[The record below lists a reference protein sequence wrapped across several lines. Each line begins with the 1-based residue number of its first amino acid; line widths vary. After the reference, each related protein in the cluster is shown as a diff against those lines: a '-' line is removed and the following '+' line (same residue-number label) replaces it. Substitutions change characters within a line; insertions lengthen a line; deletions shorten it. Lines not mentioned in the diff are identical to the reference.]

1 MAREQLGRLAERE
14 LRPYRAEDEPAVLA
28 LWARAL
34 PRWPVSAEA
43 FRSRAIGAEQLVM
56 VADGGLAGYISV
68 ARAQARA
75 QLTAIVVDPV
85 GLDYSI
91 SPRRPARLEIIAG

>member
-1 MAREQLGRLAERE
+1 MAHERLRRLAERE
-14 LRPYRAEDEPAVLA
+14 LRLHRADDEPAVLV

-56 VADGGLAGYISV
+56 VADGRLAGYISV
-68 ARAQARA
+68 VLHRG
-75 QLTAIVVDPV
+75 IPFC
-85 GLDYSI
+85 S
-91 SPRRPARLEIIAG
+91 SPIAGA